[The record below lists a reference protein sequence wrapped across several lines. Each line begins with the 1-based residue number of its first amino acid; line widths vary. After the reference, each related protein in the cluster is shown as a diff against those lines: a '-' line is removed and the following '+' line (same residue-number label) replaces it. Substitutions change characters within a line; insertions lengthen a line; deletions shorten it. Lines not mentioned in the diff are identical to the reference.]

1 MTSTVSRIEKKT
13 QQRIVTLLCE
23 QLRYDY
29 PGDWTDCENIRNA
42 EPDLLPLF
50 LKKQGHDD
58 SLVSSTP
65 HQSHK
70 AATDQ
75 SKKLYDRNKEVYD
88 LLRYGVKLQPD
99 IGENTVTVWLIDRGN
114 PLALPVVRD
123 YGQ

>member
-1 MTSTVSRIEKKT
+1 MASTVGRIEKKT

-29 PGDWTDCENIRNA
+29 PGDWTDCENIRNV
-42 EPDLLPLF
+42 EPDLLSLL

-58 SLVSSTP
+58 SLISSTP

-75 SKKLYDRNKEVYD
+75 SKKLYDRKKGSMTCCA
-88 LLRYGVKLQPD
+88 LRRKGKSGYWGEHCYGLV
-99 IGENTVTVWLIDRGN
+99 DRPGK
-114 PLALPVVRD
+114 PSGFAW
-123 YGQ
+123 GT